1 MILVC
6 DGVVSAGDLELAEP
20 EMMLNDAA
28 SVATYGMQDRYDSS
42 GNGYD
47 LVTDNDFTLLGMR
60 TVADGAHGAS
70 TGIIETDEMTFAVC
84 INMDKP
90 AVSGRIFSNL
100 SPGVAP
106 FGGIQLRIQ
115 DDGSLILQLA
125 TGNITNSE
133 AGTVSTVTVAH
144 GGAVGGWTRFTATVS
159 NTEIAITRA
168 SGEKR
173 STAVT
178 ARKKSPLPIM
188 LNGGV
193 STEQNMG
200 LPGMMGIIAVYNRVL
215 SADEQ
220 AEKRSMLK
228 EIMALRGE
236 SIN

>member
-20 EMMLNDAA
+20 EMLLNDAA

-47 LVTDNDFTLLGMR
+47 LVTDNDFTLLGMS

-84 INMDKP
+84 INMDLP

-100 SPGVAP
+100 YPGVAP

-115 DDGSLILQLA
+115 DDGQLILQLA
-125 TGNITNSE
+125 TGNITAE
-133 AGTVSTVTVAH
+133 GTVSTVTVAH
-144 GGAVGGWTRFTATVS
+144 GGAVGGWTRFSATVS

-173 STAVT
+173 STAIT

-193 STEQNMG
+193 SPEQNMG
-200 LPGMMGIIAVYNRVL
+200 LPGMMGIIAVYNREL

-228 EIMALRGE
+228 EIMALRGVVV
-236 SIN
+236 N